1 MELPNT
7 KNMCFTTTAMPR
19 PELLERTYASF
30 SANLSWLDFKQM
42 KLFLHLDRY
51 PWRLDD
57 SEDAK
62 AEQVVEIA
70 QKYFGE
76 VVVKRGEYPNFSN
89 AVKWIFTNADKDY
102 IFNLEDDWELL
113 VPLSDKFVQYFE
125 DDKVIQVGLRASQNS
140 QQRFVLSPS
149 IMRSKFAKSA
159 SASLIAKK
167 NPELTIRTWNPHKVD
182 DSFIYWPIEKHQ
194 VILKDLGRSWMK
206 TTAFGRGTDE
216 WTTWKFLPNS
226 LTRARQQEIADQNL
240 QINYEILKNLEL

>member
-1 MELPNT
+1 
-7 KNMCFTTTAMPR
+7 MCFTTTAMPR
-19 PELLERTYASF
+19 PELLELTYASF
-30 SANLSWLDFKQM
+30 STNLPWLDFKQM

-51 PWRLDD
+51 PTRLDD

-62 AEQVVEIA
+62 AEQVIEIA

-113 VPLSDKFVQYFE
+113 VPLSNKFVQYFE
-125 DDKVIQVGLRASQNS
+125 DEKVLQVGLRGSQNP
-140 QQRFVLSPS
+140 QRRFVLSPS

-159 SASLIAKK
+159 TAPLTPKK
-167 NPELTIRTWNPHKVD
+167 NPELTIRGWNPHHVN
-182 DSFIYWPIEKHQ
+182 DSFIYWPDEKDY

-216 WTTWKFLPNS
+216 WTTWKFLPNRV
-226 LTRARQQEIADQNL
+226 TRARQQQIEDQNL
-240 QINYEILKNLEL
+240 HINYEILKNIQL